1 MLVYQRVIGFL
12 VVIFFT
18 TATLKQR
25 NSAICKEFGQPISLV
40 KNGIGHIYHL
50 LAPTYL
56 INPSRK
62 KVHVNKP
69 LLIDQGST
77 STVFGT
83 LPQ

>member
-56 INPSRK
+56 IQAGK
-62 KVHVNKP
+62 KFM
-69 LLIDQGST
+69 LIN
-77 STVFGT
+77 
-83 LPQ
+83 LC